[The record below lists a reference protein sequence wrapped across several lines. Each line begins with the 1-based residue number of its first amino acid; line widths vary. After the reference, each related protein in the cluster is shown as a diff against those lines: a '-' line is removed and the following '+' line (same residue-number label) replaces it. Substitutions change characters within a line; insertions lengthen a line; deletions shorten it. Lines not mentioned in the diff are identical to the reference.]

1 MSSIYK
7 IERQYD
13 FSAQYRKKRPQIC
26 DRFGYATVIIGFT
39 VSSGSPAF
47 WACSR
52 SKVNLVISSMN
63 CRSLEVA
70 LLQLLRQPERF

>member
-26 DRFGYATVIIGFT
+26 DRFSYATVIIGFT
-39 VSSGSPAF
+39 VSSGSPSF
-47 WACSR
+47 
-52 SKVNLVISSMN
+52 
-63 CRSLEVA
+63 
-70 LLQLLRQPERF
+70 